1 MRRKI
6 LYVDDD
12 LTNLELFRLHFD
24 REFEVI
30 LCDDPLQAS
39 SMAEEFDIPL
49 IVTDYKMPEMNGMDV
64 VREIK
69 KESPQRVCLLLSAFL
84 DELIEI
90 NGELLFDFISKP
102 YDIQDMIKVLK
113 DAFDHFDQQPS
124 IGTQS

>member
-69 KESPQRVCLLLSAFL
+69 KQSPQRVCLLLSAFL

-124 IGTQS
+124 IGNQS

>member
-24 REFEVI
+24 RNFEVI
-30 LCDDPLQAS
+30 LCDDPSQALS
-39 SMAEEFDIPL
+39 IAEELDIPL
-49 IVTDYKMPEMNGMDV
+49 IVTDYKMPEMNGMDL

-69 KESPQRVCLLLSAFL
+69 NSSPHRVCLLLSAFL

-90 NGELLFDFISKP
+90 NGELLYDFVSKP
-102 YDIQDMIKVLK
+102 YEIDEMIKVLQN
-113 DAFDHFDQQPS
+113 AIDHYDSHSSMEVQ
-124 IGTQS
+124 

>member
-69 KESPQRVCLLLSAFL
+69 KQSPQRVCLLLSAFL

-113 DAFDHFDQQPS
+113 DAFDHFDQQPT

>member
-24 REFEVI
+24 RDFEVI

-39 SMAEEFDIPL
+39 AMAEELDIPL
-49 IVTDYKMPEMNGMDV
+49 IVTDYKMPGMNGMDV
-64 VREIK
+64 VRSIK
-69 KESPQRVCLLLSAFL
+69 KISPNRVCLLLSAFL

-90 NGELLFDFISKP
+90 NGELLYDFVSKP
-102 YDIQDMIKVLK
+102 YEIQDMIKVLK
-113 DAFDHFDQQPS
+113 NAFDHYDQQSS
-124 IGTQS
+124 IEA